1 MFAVVKPIADDFTP
15 EQISKVATRG
25 NAHQN
30 AVFEAH
36 PAAAAAKDA
45 AAHEGDA
52 ALAAYVRAKYTNKS
66 FATGGSGSVVEA
78 AEPAPEPAGDEMPVL
93 QVTVLRGEDLKKMD
107 YFPFTSDPYVI
118 VKVRP
123 VFAALDASEPI
134 GSADPAC

>member
-1 MFAVVKPIADDFTP
+1 MADDFTP

-93 QVTVLRGEDLKKMD
+93 QVTVVRGEDLKKM
-107 YFPFTSDPYVI
+107 
-118 VKVRP
+118 VRN
-123 VFAALDASEPI
+123 FD
-134 GSADPAC
+134 

>member
-1 MFAVVKPIADDFTP
+1 MFAVVKPLADDFTP

-93 QVTVLRGEDLKKMD
+93 QVTVVRGEDLKKMD

-123 VFAALDASEPI
+123 ASAPLDASELI
-134 GSADPAC
+134 GSADP

>member
-1 MFAVVKPIADDFTP
+1 MADPVFAVVKPMADDFTP

-93 QVTVLRGEDLKKMD
+93 QVTVVRGEDLKKMD

-123 VFAALDASEPI
+123 ASVLWIP
-134 GSADPAC
+134 SCPSFQL